1 MPLVEYYVDEEG
13 GVHEYDPKIHG
24 SSRNWKPLIAAI
36 IVIIAVVFVY
46 LWMKHESRFKTLHA
60 VHSKIFVFES
70 EYVSS
75 LNESDG
81 INGYD
86 SFDSQ
91 AELFVK
97 KIDNLL
103 YKSGYDTS
111 HIPEK
116 YSKSIVDL
124 KASLK
129 SVRESAQQKQ
139 LNKLESLVKSR
150 NKLRSDFNEIAK
162 MNGLDLSGL
171 QSIPAMTL
179 IGKIKKYEEDLVLAS
194 ELKAERELAA
204 IEEREREE
212 EALQRALQDLEDA
225 LRSPELR
232 ALMEL
237 EGGEQ
242 VAGRLS
248 LLLQRVLER
257 RLRSTGRSIN
267 GLAHMSLSQI
277 ASAARNVQSD
287 LLRVEVSMRRMRKFI
302 SVHNSME
309 AAERNYIFYSKAAFT
324 TTDWSSIKNTLV
336 GSMKVYRSAI
346 NKAIA
351 SGACP
356 DSYINNLKKE
366 REALRDAEF
375 AISNDDIARFRRAFE
390 QRIIFAEETQ
400 RIFESFTK

>member
-1 MPLVEYYVDEEG
+1 MPLAEYYVDEEG
-13 GVHEYDPKIHG
+13 GLHEYDPKIHG

-60 VHSKIFVFES
+60 VHSKIFVLES

-194 ELKAERELAA
+194 KLKAERELAA

-212 EALQRALQDLEDA
+212 EVLQRALQDLEDA
-225 LRSPELR
+225 LRSLELR
-232 ALMEL
+232 ALMDL

-248 LLLQRVLER
+248 LLLQRELER
-257 RLRSTGRSIN
+257 RLRSTGRPIN

-287 LLRVEVSMRRMRKFI
+287 LLRAEASMRRMGNFI

-324 TTDWSSIKNTLV
+324 TTDFSSIKNTLV
-336 GSMKVYRSAI
+336 SSMKAYRSAI

-356 DSYINNLKKE
+356 DPYINNLNKV

-375 AISNDDIARFRRAFE
+375 AIRNDDIARFRRAIE
-390 QRIIFAEETQ
+390 QRQIYAGETQ